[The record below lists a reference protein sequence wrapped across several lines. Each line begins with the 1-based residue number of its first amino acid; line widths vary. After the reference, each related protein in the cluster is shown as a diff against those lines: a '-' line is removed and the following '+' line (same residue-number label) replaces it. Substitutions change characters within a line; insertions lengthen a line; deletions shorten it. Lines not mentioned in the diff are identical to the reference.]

1 MQAPKQAEK
10 FGAELAH
17 GIFFA
22 ILIGRITFFNC
33 KKHITAAFWWIYL
46 SM

>member
-17 GIFFA
+17 GIFF
-22 ILIGRITFFNC
+22 RDSDWTYHFFQ
-33 KKHITAAFWWIYL
+33 L
-46 SM
+46 